1 MVTKQHVAQ
10 DLFTAPMEDDHWWEA
25 VLTDENHLPS
35 GAMARAPLHELTKL
49 PAPARAEKPARA
61 DKKTEKID
69 WEHAVSLY
77 QQDQV
82 VNLSVAGYNRGG
94 LLVEGMGMQ
103 GFVPY
108 SHLIEMKEHREAER
122 ESILAEYLNRTLPL
136 KIIECIPADGRLVF
150 SERAAR
156 AGVGCRNRLF
166 SALRSGQRVPGEV
179 TNVTDFGAFVDLGG
193 VEGLVHISE
202 LSWGR
207 VEHPASILAVGQKIE
222 VMILDVSPERC
233 RVALSLKRLFPNP
246 WETVHNRYAI
256 NNIVPACITSVVSY
270 GIFARLE
277 EGLEG
282 LVHIS
287 EIRLPEGKTSKEV
300 YAPGQRINVRILQM
314 DAAHQ
319 RLGLSLITDS

>member
-1 MVTKQHVAQ
+1 MVTKRHINQ
-10 DLFTAPMEDDHWWEA
+10 DLYIAPMEDDHWWEA
-25 VLTDENHLPS
+25 VLTDENHLSP
-35 GAMARAPLHELTKL
+35 GALARTPLVELVESPAFARMERPPRTEKKL
-49 PAPARAEKPARA
+49 
-61 DKKTEKID
+61 EKID
-69 WEHAVSLY
+69 WDQAATLY

-82 VNLSVAGYNRGG
+82 VTLLVSGYNRGG
-94 LLVEGMGMQ
+94 LLVEGTGMQ

-108 SHLIEMKEHREAER
+108 SHLLNMKEHREAER
-122 ESILAEYLNRTLPL
+122 ESILADYVGRGMPL
-136 KIIECIPADGRLVF
+136 KIIECVPEDGRLVF

-166 SALRSGQRVPGEV
+166 TSLRSGQRVPGEV

-207 VEHPASILAVGQKIE
+207 VEHPSSILVAGEKIE

-256 NNIVPACITSVVSY
+256 NDIVPAIITSVVSY
-270 GIFARLE
+270 GVFARLE

-287 EIRLPEGKTSKEV
+287 EMRLPEGQAVKNV
-300 YAPGQRINVRILQM
+300 YSPGQRVNVRILQI

-319 RLGLSLITDS
+319 RLGLSLITDP